1 MSTCTNLL
9 ALSAQIFRNILCTH
23 GCRSNLN
30 CALNKDDICDLHGQ
44 APVLRHG
51 QGRAPG
57 QQLRTELGPEHVRA
71 HPSEETQGE
80 RVTERMDGL

>member
-1 MSTCTNLL
+1 MSLK
-9 ALSAQIFRNILCTH
+9 SD
-23 GCRSNLN
+23 

-57 QQLRTELGPEHVRA
+57 HQLRTELWPEHIRA

-80 RVTERMDGL
+80 RGTEWMTWSWQIKQDWKQDEVF